1 VTSAE
6 SRLFKQ
12 VPWHIVII
20 AGAIC
25 ALGVWNLVSAF
36 HNSLPTEQ
44 NRWLSQAEL
53 MGMGAMVMALICLV
67 DYRVLLRLAYPFYG
81 VVIAM
86 LVGVTL
92 HGKVVLGARRWLQ
105 LGPIQIQPSEFAKL
119 AVILA
124 LARWFH
130 EDKTDTDTERN
141 GYSLQR
147 LWQPFVMLLVPVA
160 LTLKQPDLGTA
171 MLIAA
176 IAFSCILFAKVR
188 WKALTI
194 LGIVGVIG
202 VTVAFTGIPTQ
213 HGTKQILKDY
223 QRKRLLTFLNPEGDA
238 LGAGY
243 HANQSMIAVG
253 SGQLSG
259 KGWGQ
264 GTQTQLSFLP
274 EQHTDFIF
282 SVWAEEQGFLGGMAL
297 LALYFVLL
305 LSGLS
310 VAYGARERFGAFL
323 AFGITAMVFW
333 HVFINIGMVT
343 GTLPVVGVP
352 LPLMSYGRSS
362 VLTFMVGLG
371 LLLNIQMRRMRQ
383 S

>member
-1 VTSAE
+1 MSSTE
-6 SRLFKQ
+6 SRLLRH
-12 VPWHIVII
+12 VPWHIVML
-20 AGAIC
+20 AATIC
-25 ALGVWNLVSAF
+25 ALGVWNLVSASR
-36 HNSLPTEQ
+36 NSLPD
-44 NRWLSQAEL
+44 RWLFQAQL
-53 MGMGAMVMALICLV
+53 MGAGCVLMAVICMV
-67 DYRVLLRLAYPFYG
+67 DYRVLMRLAYPLYG
-81 VVIAM
+81 VVVLM
-86 LVGVTL
+86 LVGVAV
-92 HGKVVLGARRWLQ
+92 HGKVVMGAKRWLQ
-105 LGPIQIQPSEFAKL
+105 VGPLQLQPSEFAKL

-130 EDKTDTDTERN
+130 ENKTDLETDRR
-141 GYSLQR
+141 GYKLR
-147 LWQPFVMLLVPVA
+147 GLWQPFALLMLPMA

-171 MLIAA
+171 MLIGA
-176 IAFSCILFAKVR
+176 IGFSSILFARVNWR
-188 WKALTI
+188 GLAI
-194 LGIVGVIG
+194 LGVVGVVG
-202 VTVAFTGIPTQ
+202 VTVAFTGIPTG
-213 HGTKQILKDY
+213 HGTKQVLKEY

-259 KGWGQ
+259 KGWEQ

-282 SVWAEEQGFLGGMAL
+282 SVWAEERGFLGGLVL
-297 LALYFVLL
+297 LALYFLL
-305 LSGLS
+305 VLSGLS
-310 VAYGARERFGAFL
+310 VAFGAKEKFGAFL

-362 VLTFMVGLG
+362 VITIMVGLG
-371 LLLNIQMRRMRQ
+371 LLLNVQMRRFR

>member
-1 VTSAE
+1 MTSAE
-6 SRLFKQ
+6 TRLFRH
-12 VPWHIVII
+12 VPWHVVLL
-20 AGAIC
+20 AAMIC
-25 ALGVWNLVSAF
+25 ALGVWNLASASGK
-36 HNSLPTEQ
+36 SLTD
-44 NRWLSQAEL
+44 RWLSQAEL
-53 MGMGAMVMALICLV
+53 MGAGAVVMAAICLV
-67 DYRVLLRLAYPFYG
+67 DYRVLMRLAYPIYAA
-81 VVIAM
+81 VVLM
-86 LVGVTL
+86 LVGVTV
-92 HGKVVLGARRWLQ
+92 HGKVVMGARRWLQ
-105 LGPIQIQPSEFAKL
+105 IGPLQIQPSEFAKL
-119 AVILA
+119 AIILA

-130 EDKTDTDTERN
+130 EDKTDADTERR

-147 LWQPFVMLLVPVA
+147 LWQPFLMLLVPVI

-176 IAFSCILFAKVR
+176 IALSCILFAKVR
-188 WKALTI
+188 WRSLAV
-194 LGIVGVIG
+194 LGVVGLLG
-202 VTVAFTGIPTQ
+202 VTVAFTGIPTG
-213 HGTKQILKDY
+213 HGTKQVLKDY

-282 SVWAEEQGFLGGMAL
+282 SVWAEEQGFLGAMVL
-297 LALYFVLL
+297 LALYMVLI

-323 AFGITAMVFW
+323 AFGIVAMIFW

-371 LLLNIQMRRMRQ
+371 LLLNVQMRRFNF
-383 S
+383 

>member
-1 VTSAE
+1 MISAE
-6 SRLFKQ
+6 PRL
-12 VPWHIVII
+12 VRHLPWHIVLL
-20 AGAIC
+20 AVLIC
-25 ALGVWNLVSAF
+25 ALGVWNLVSASR
-36 HNSLPTEQ
+36 NSLPT
-44 NRWLSQAEL
+44 RWVSQAEL
-53 MGMGAMVMALICLV
+53 MAVGAAVIAVICFI
-67 DYRVLLRLAYPFYG
+67 DYRVLLRLAYPAYAA
-81 VVIAM
+81 VVLM
-86 LVGVTL
+86 LVGVAV
-92 HGKVVLGARRWLQ
+92 HGKVVMGARRWLQ
-105 LGPIQIQPSEFAKL
+105 LGPVQIQPSEFAKL

-130 EDKTDTDTERN
+130 EDKLAPTSEQR
-141 GYSLQR
+141 GYSLLA
-147 LWQPFVMLLVPVA
+147 LWQPLLILAVPVV

-176 IAFSCILFAKVR
+176 IGFSCVLFARVR
-188 WKALTI
+188 WPGLVGMAL
-194 LGIVGVIG
+194 VGALA
-202 VTVAFTGIPTQ
+202 VTVAFTGIPTG

-223 QRKRLLTFLNPEGDA
+223 QRKRLTSFLNPEGDA

-259 KGWGQ
+259 KGWEQ

-282 SVWAEEQGFLGGMAL
+282 SVWAEEQGFLGCT
-297 LALYFVLL
+297 VLL
-305 LSGLS
+305 GLYSLLVMSGLG
-310 VAYGARERFGAFL
+310 VAYAARERFGAFL
-323 AFGITAMVFW
+323 AFGITAMLFW

-362 VLTFMVGLG
+362 VLTFMIGLG
-371 LLLNIQMRRMRQ
+371 LLLDIQMRRF
-383 S
+383 SH

>member
-1 VTSAE
+1 MTSAE
-6 SRLFKQ
+6 TRLFRH
-12 VPWHIVII
+12 VPWHIVLV
-20 AGAIC
+20 AAVIC
-25 ALGVWNLVSAF
+25 GLGVWNLVSASR
-36 HNSLPTEQ
+36 NSLPD
-44 NRWLSQAEL
+44 RWLSQAEL
-53 MGMGAMVMALICLV
+53 MGVGALAMALICFI
-67 DYRVLLRLAYPFYG
+67 DYRVLLRLAYPAYAAVVLMLIG
-81 VVIAM
+81 VAV
-86 LVGVTL
+86 
-92 HGKVVLGARRWLQ
+92 HGKVVMGARRWLQ
-105 LGPIQIQPSEFAKL
+105 IGPLQLQPSEFAKL
-119 AVILA
+119 AVIVA

-130 EDKTDTDTERN
+130 EDKTDAETERR
-141 GYSLQR
+141 GYTLRR
-147 LWQPFVMLLVPVA
+147 LWQPFLILFVPVI

-176 IAFSCILFAKVR
+176 IGFSCVLFAKVR
-188 WKALTI
+188 WKGLAVL
-194 LGIVGVIG
+194 GVIGAVG
-202 VTVAFTGIPTQ
+202 VTVAFTGIPTG
-213 HGTKQILKDY
+213 HGTKQVLKDY

-282 SVWAEEQGFLGGMAL
+282 SVWAEEQGFLGGMVL

-310 VAYGARERFGAFL
+310 VSFGAKERFGAFL
-323 AFGITAMVFW
+323 AFGITAMMFW

-362 VLTFMVGLG
+362 VLTIMVGLG
-371 LLLNIQMRRMRQ
+371 LLLNIQMRRFNF
-383 S
+383 

>member
-1 VTSAE
+1 MTSSE
-6 SRLFKQ
+6 TRLLRH
-12 VPWHIVII
+12 VPWHIVVI
-20 AGAIC
+20 AAVIC
-25 ALGVWNLVSAF
+25 GLGVWNLVSASR
-36 HNSLPTEQ
+36 NSLPT
-44 NRWLSQAEL
+44 RWLSQAEL
-53 MGMGAMVMALICLV
+53 MAAGTVLVAAICLV
-67 DYRVLLRLAYPFYG
+67 DYRALLRLAYPAYG
-81 VVIAM
+81 AVVLLLI
-86 LVGVTL
+86 GVAV
-92 HGKVVLGARRWLQ
+92 HGKVVMGARRWLQ
-105 LGPIQIQPSEFAKL
+105 IGPLQLQPSEFAKL

-130 EDKTDTDTERN
+130 EDKLDTDTERK
-141 GYSLQR
+141 GYSLKR
-147 LWQPFVMLLVPVA
+147 LAVPFLMLLVPVA

-171 MLIAA
+171 MLIGA
-176 IAFSCILFAKVR
+176 IGFSCVLFAKVR
-188 WKALTI
+188 WKALVVI
-194 LGIVGVIG
+194 AVVGVAG
-202 VTVAFTGIPTQ
+202 VTVAFTGIPTG

-259 KGWGQ
+259 KGWSQ

-282 SVWAEEQGFLGGMAL
+282 SVWAEEQGFLGGLVL
-297 LALYFVLL
+297 LALYFLL
-305 LSGLS
+305 ILSGLS
-310 VAYGARERFGAFL
+310 IAYGARERFGAFL

-371 LLLNIQMRRMRQ
+371 LLLNIQMRRL
-383 S
+383 SH